1 MRTTGAP
8 SILIAVLAL
17 TATIIPRSARANLI
31 VFQDRTTF
39 AQALDN
45 RSLLKTVEGWDTYPA
60 GTIFTDG
67 STVNGITYNVSSSG
81 DALVVSTGVSLSP
94 LNTLFMTNC
103 REVQTCSF
111 NPLVDTFTFRFP
123 QPIRAFGITF
133 SSTFAIS
140 NGDYLLTTDRG
151 DVIPSFFDPLTPG
164 FPLGQ
169 FAGFVADEPFDSVTV
184 SSTANALYGMDDL
197 VFARSVP
204 EPSSLVL
211 LSFGLFGLGAGTR
224 RLRMRRRPQVGR
236 RGECPGPYSGGSVL
250 AKSSSSRNSRDRKS
264 GSAPGKMR

>member
-1 MRTTGAP
+1 MRTIGAT

-17 TATIIPRSARANLI
+17 TATMIPRLARANLI
-31 VFQDRTTF
+31 VFPDRITF
-39 AQALDN
+39 AQALN
-45 RSLLKTVEGWDTYPA
+45 NLSRTVEGWDTYPA
-60 GTIFTDG
+60 GTIFADG

-81 DALVVSTGVSLSP
+81 DALVVSGGISLSP
-94 LNTLFMTNC
+94 PNNLFVTNC
-103 REVQTCSF
+103 PEVQTCSF
-111 NPLVDTFTFRFP
+111 EPLVDTFTFGFP
-123 QPIRAFGITF
+123 QPILAFGITF
-133 SSTFAIS
+133 SSTFAIN

-151 DVIPSFFDPLTPG
+151 DVIPSFFDPLFPG

-169 FAGFVADEPFDSVTV
+169 FAGFVSDEAFNSVTV

-224 RLRMRRRPQVGR
+224 RLRANRRWQGASSAILWRSGRPELGR
-236 RGECPGPYSGGSVL
+236 SPALKRF
-250 AKSSSSRNSRDRKS
+250 D
-264 GSAPGKMR
+264 